1 MNFKPIT
8 RGVLCLLMAGF
19 ATTSSYGQESVSG
32 TVNAGGSGFSN
43 DKIIVDWSIGELA
56 RIDTRY
62 SDNKSLLLTQGFL
75 QPDYARPLV
84 MITDPSFEP
93 GEVKLLPNPVKS
105 VLKVQFSMRQSGYL
119 RYMLFSQSGSKMQQ
133 SGFSYYGYGY
143 TQSIDMTGYTPGV
156 YYLYA
161 ELEPVAGSKVK
172 KGSFK
177 VIKFD

>member
-1 MNFKPIT
+1 MIK
-8 RGVLCLLMAGF
+8 RGIVCLLLGTL
-19 ATTSSYGQESVSG
+19 ATKSSSGQEAASG
-32 TVNAGGSGFSN
+32 TLNSGGSGFSN
-43 DKIIVDWSIGELA
+43 DKILVDWSIGELV

-62 SDNKSLLLTQGFL
+62 AENKSFLVTQGFL
-75 QPDYARPLV
+75 QPDFERPLV
-84 MITDPSFEP
+84 MVTDPSFGP

-105 VLKVQFSMRQSGYL
+105 ILKVQFSMRQSGYL
-119 RYMLFSQSGSKMQQ
+119 KYMLFSQSGSKMQQ